1 MFGDSKELKLF
12 GVGIYLYIELIR
24 RLGWIFLLFSLVS
37 VLPIYL
43 NVSGSGLSSY
53 SVSYGTYLIITSLGM
68 LMDLCRQL

>member
-24 RLGWIFLLFSLVS
+24 RLGWVFLLFALVS
-37 VLPIYL
+37 VVPIYL

-68 LMDLCRQL
+68 SFKLLR